1 MARWKLSPSKARNEQ
16 IFLSSNA
23 FPVFPISI
31 YKFLNILTVYS
42 LITIKR
48 KDKCIAPGKNPQQQL
63 ILPPCLSK
71 TRNGPDNCIYGLIRF
86 LYTYEVS
93 VSKPYQGT
101 LQKLP
106 FNVKMV
112 AGMLSFSV
120 CIWRTSMLGQ
130 VSVILGKKESLKLG
144 GLVVIKSWLTIS
156 ILCFYMQWKNMY
168 TANKKKV
175 KIKARGTKL
184 QNYPQIST
192 GIHWYDFT
200 GIMCNR
206 VKHT

>member
-1 MARWKLSPSKARNEQ
+1 M
-16 IFLSSNA
+16 SSNA

-130 VSVILGKKESLKLG
+130 ESVILGKKESLKLG
-144 GLVVIKSWLTIS
+144 GLVVIKSWLMIS

-168 TANKKKV
+168 TATKKKQ
-175 KIKARGTKL
+175 KL
-184 QNYPQIST
+184 KQEEQSSKTTPKYLQGFTDMISQ
-192 GIHWYDFT
+192 
-200 GIMCNR
+200 
-206 VKHT
+206 V